1 MAKYRA
7 IMKLV
12 LEDRSY
18 DHIVS
23 VVGCSRRDVSL
34 VKKTVVARGITAQQA
49 EAMGAEELAAL
60 FPDGRRNVSVSY
72 AQPDFTRTLKS
83 MKSNRHF
90 TLQQAWRQYVGADTG
105 AGRKYGYSRFC
116 RLFTEFAATN
126 DVVATLQH
134 EPGRSMM
141 VDWAGDTLPMADA
154 FTGEIRKA
162 YLFVAVLPFSGLV
175 FCQAFANMKQ
185 DAWIGAH
192 VMAFEAFQGSS
203 QIVIPDNPTTATHR
217 TVKGDSARVVNARYQ
232 EWADHY
238 GTAIVPAG
246 VRKPRHKA
254 AAESAVQ
261 TVNKRVI
268 GYLAEETWTTFAE
281 LNAAIDERVQE
292 INHQMRRADGTTRF
306 ERFDAEEAA
315 LLQALPSDR
324 FDTVDWKQLKVGRNY
339 HLTAEYQHYSVP
351 YKLAGQ
357 VLRVRFTGTRVTI
370 FQGETVVCEHPRK
383 SGRKGQYS
391 TVPEHA
397 PKQHQDVAGLWSR
410 GWFLRRAQGY
420 GPATA
425 AVIEMVLDRP
435 KLQAQAFLPCQNIL
449 NGLGKTNKL
458 RLEAACQELLNV
470 NDTPT
475 YSTLKN
481 LMATITSDKQRSGPP
496 IPAASN
502 TKSTPAVQEL
512 PGVLVRGSDYYQER
526 G

>member
-1 MAKYRA
+1 MANHRA

-18 DHIVS
+18 DQIVS
-23 VVGCSRRDVSL
+23 VVGCSRRDVSV
-34 VKKTVVARGITAQQA
+34 VKKAMAARGITAEQVEAFTEA
-49 EAMGAEELAAL
+49 EVAEL
-60 FPDGRRNVSVSY
+60 FPDGRRNVSGAY
-72 AQPDFTRTLKS
+72 DQPDFTRTLKS

-90 TLQQAWRQYVGADTG
+90 TLQQAWRLYIGTSSG
-105 AGRKYGYSRFC
+105 RGRKYGYSRFC
-116 RLFTEFAATN
+116 QLFTDFAAAH
-126 DVVATLQH
+126 DVVATLHH
-134 EPGRSMM
+134 EPGRSML
-141 VDWAGDTLPMADA
+141 VDWAGDTLPVADA
-154 FTGEIRKA
+154 FTGELRKA

-175 FCQAFANMKQ
+175 FCRAFGDMKQ

-192 VMAFEAFQGSS
+192 VMAFEFYGGAT
-203 QIVIPDNPTTATHR
+203 QIVVPDNPTTATHR

-232 EWADHY
+232 EWAEHY
-238 GTAIVPAG
+238 GTAVVPAR
-246 VRKPRHKA
+246 VRRPRDKA

-292 INHQMRRADGTTRF
+292 INHRIRRPDGSTRF
-306 ERFDAEEAA
+306 ERFEAEEAQT
-315 LLQALPSDR
+315 LQPLPAER

-339 HLTAEYQHYSVP
+339 HITADYQHYSVP

-357 VLRVRFTGTRVTI
+357 VLRVRLTGSRVTV
-370 FQGETVVCEHPRK
+370 FEGESVVCEHPRK
-383 SGRKGQYS
+383 LGRKGQYS
-391 TVPEHA
+391 TILEHA
-397 PKQHQDVAGLWSR
+397 PTQHQDVAGLWSR
-410 GWFLRRAQGY
+410 DWFLRRAKSF

-435 KLQAQAFLPCQNIL
+435 QIEAQAYLPCQNIL
-449 NGLGKTNKL
+449 NGLGSKNKQ

-470 NDTPT
+470 KGVPT
-475 YSTLKN
+475 YSTLKRI
-481 LMATITSDKQRSGPP
+481 MATITGDKQRSQPM

-502 TKSTPAVQEL
+502 TKSTPADQEL
-512 PGVLVRGSDYYQER
+512 PGVLVRGAGYYQDR